1 MIIARLL
8 DSLPG
13 MFWLKTILGLL
24 ILAFPVWDLLWYAL
38 GVRRVLP
45 RDLKG
50 MLHRK
55 GPFIIDVSTPA
66 EYRLAHIPSA
76 INRPDLLARAKPLPF
91 TAHQPLVLVCSTGHR
106 SSLAAKRLQR
116 QGYTNVSA
124 LAWGMLGWKLVR
136 GRTVRGPDHR

>member
-1 MIIARLL
+1 
-8 DSLPG
+8 
-13 MFWLKTILGLL
+13 MFWLKIILVLV

-45 RDLKG
+45 WDLRH

-76 INRPDLLARAKPLPF
+76 INRSDLLGRAKPLPF
-91 TAHQPLVLVCSTGHR
+91 TIHQPLVVVCATGHR
-106 SSLAAKRLQR
+106 SSLAAKRLKR
-116 QGYTNVSA
+116 QGYTNVAA
-124 LAWGMLGWKLVR
+124 LAWGMLGWKLAR
-136 GRTVRGPDHR
+136 GKTVKGPDLR